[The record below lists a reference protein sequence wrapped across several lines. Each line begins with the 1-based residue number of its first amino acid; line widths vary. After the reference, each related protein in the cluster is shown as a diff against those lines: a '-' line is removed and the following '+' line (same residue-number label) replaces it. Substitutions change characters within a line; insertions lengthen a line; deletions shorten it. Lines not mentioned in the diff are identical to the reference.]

1 MRNNVVMSSNRPLL
15 GSLLGALL
23 LLGAC
28 QSNDSAQTSEPLK
41 ASLAH
46 QATISAKVVSVD
58 SATRVLTLR
67 RLDGT
72 LFEVRAGEAVRNF
85 AQIAVGD
92 SLAVQYKETLDAT
105 RLPAG
110 SAVLPIEAAVGAGRA
125 DAGAKPG
132 VGVGAAVS
140 LRVKVESIDLE
151 RGIVVFSPTSGE
163 LFARRLATDE
173 GRQFAKFLKVGDT
186 VQLDYAETLAVEIKE
201 L

>member
-173 GRQFAKFLKVGDT
+173 GRQFAKRLKVGDT